1 MESPKY
7 VAYGI
12 VDDGIYL
19 FDLKTK
25 ELKYYFELHK
35 FMSYVY
41 PTSIICFT
49 NEIIVFV
56 NKNSS
61 IHIFNHKLNKIIS
74 NIYISEYKYNI
85 YNCQLYSNKTN
96 VYKDDIIFNTYNDEE
111 YIKYNIRTNKYS
123 SCEIKFNEL
132 DNSYSIN
139 TSKYPD
145 YFSFRRSDTY
155 RYKYYV
161 SLEYFV
167 EITKDNTLIWEDYNI
182 INNLKINKNKNVQL
196 SSVSILNGIDREL
209 KIFKK
214 LINNSI
220 QLNCNITNIISN
232 YL

>member
-49 NEIIVFV
+49 NEVISFV
-56 NKNSS
+56 NRNNL
-61 IHIFNHKLNKIIS
+61 IYIFNHKLNKIDTYIS
-74 NIYISEYKYNI
+74 NHHNYKI
-85 YNCQLYSNKTN
+85 HNCQLYSNKTN
-96 VYKDDIIFNTYNDEE
+96 VYNDDIIFNTYDNKE

-132 DNSYSIN
+132 DNSHSIN

-145 YFSFRRSDTY
+145 YLSFRRSDTY
-155 RYKYYV
+155 GYKYYV

-167 EITKDNTLIWEDYNI
+167 EITKDNIIIWEDYDI
-182 INNLKINKNKNVQL
+182 INKLKINKNKYVQL
-196 SSVSILNGIDREL
+196 SSVSILNGIHREL